1 MLRLLPSFREN
12 YPWYLGVLGVLVFTL
27 FGLPYAMRVWRDVK
41 EGPEDDT
48 TDVEDVIGP
57 LTDAYAAGD
66 ISKEEYEKIQNSIE
80 KSSLGGTDP

>member
-1 MLRLLPSFREN
+1 MLQLLPNFSAN
-12 YPWYLGVLGVLVFTL
+12 YPWYIGVLGVLIFTL
-27 FGLPYAMRVWRDVK
+27 FGLPYAMQVWRDVK

-57 LTDAYAAGD
+57 LTDAYAAGE
-66 ISKEEYEKIQNSIE
+66 ISKEEYEKIQNSVE